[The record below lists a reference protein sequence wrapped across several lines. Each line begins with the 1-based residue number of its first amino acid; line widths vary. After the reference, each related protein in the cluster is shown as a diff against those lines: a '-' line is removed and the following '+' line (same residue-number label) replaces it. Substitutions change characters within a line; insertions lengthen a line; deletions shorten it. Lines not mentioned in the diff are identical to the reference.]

1 MKSDTKNVKLGVCEI
16 TWNGKN
22 LGYTKGGV
30 DVAVST
36 STHKVMVD
44 QFGESEIN
52 EYILG
57 RTIKVTTPLAETTLE
72 NLVNVMPGA
81 TLTTSGGTAATGS
94 IQFAGQPSDGD
105 TITIGGVAFTFKNSA
120 SAATDIAI
128 GVDLVETVS
137 NAAAKLNTST
147 DAAVSVATY
156 SDDGVDTVSVAY
168 DTEGVEGNSLTL
180 ATSIGTATVTDMSG
194 GVDPLKRVDVTNAVG
209 MSLLARAKELRLH
222 PVANADDDYSD
233 DFIVPL
239 AATAGQMNFSYKL
252 DEERIFNCE
261 WTGYPD
267 PTTKRV
273 FRVGDPN
280 A

>member
-16 TWNGKN
+16 TWAGKN

-57 RTIKVTTPLAETTLE
+57 RTVKITTPLAETTLE

-81 TLTTSGGTAATGS
+81 TLVSSGGTASTGA
-94 IQFAGQPSDGD
+94 ITFASQPADGD
-105 TITIGGVAFTFKNSA
+105 TITIGGVTFTFK
-120 SAATDIAI
+120 ATPAGSTEIGI
-128 GVDLVETVS
+128 GVDVVETLS
-137 NAAAKLNTST
+137 NAETVLNGST
-147 DAAVSVATY
+147 DEAVSVATY
-156 SDDGVDTVSVAY
+156 TSDGVDTLDVTY
-168 DTEGVEGNSLTL
+168 DTEGTVGDSFTL
-180 ATSIGTATVTDMSG
+180 AASNATVTAMSG
-194 GVDPLKRVDVTNAVG
+194 GVDPKKRVDVTNAVG
-209 MSLLARAKELRLH
+209 VSLLDRAKELRLH
-222 PVANADDDYSD
+222 PVANAADDYSD

-267 PTTKRV
+267 PSSKRV
-273 FRVGDPN
+273 FRVGDPT